1 MHFFTPTPL
10 LRQVLLAVLA
20 LVAGGLGSG
29 CQSSRPGFSF
39 QPAPGRVAAENPAN
53 NPVTT
58 ITTTPITWAR
68 SKVPAVALT
77 LVHAP
82 LRLYQRTLPTPTRAA
97 VSGTVGAT
105 HPLAPPVAQRLLA
118 QRRPWLARPRAQAE
132 VGLGTTVLGVLGL
145 VVLPV
150 GLLGLLLGGG
160 LAWGVVAG
168 LGAVAVLVAYLDPFW
183 R

>member
-39 QPAPGRVAAENPAN
+39 QPAPGRMATENPAD
-53 NPVTT
+53 NPLA
-58 ITTTPITWAR
+58 TTTTTTTTWAR
-68 SKVPAVALT
+68 SKVPAVAPT

-82 LRLYQRTLPTPTRAA
+82 LRLHQRTFPAPRAA
-97 VSGTVGAT
+97 VSGTVGAAR
-105 HPLAPPVAQRLLA
+105 PLAPPLAQRLLA

-145 VVLPV
+145 VALPV

-160 LAWGVVAG
+160 LAWGIVAG

>member
-39 QPAPGRVAAENPAN
+39 QPAPGRVAIKRPAA
-53 NPVTT
+53 
-58 ITTTPITWAR
+58 TTTTTSTTWAT
-68 SKVPAVALT
+68 SKVPAVAPT

-82 LRLYQRTLPTPTRAA
+82 PRLHQRTFPMPRAA
-97 VSGTVGAT
+97 VSGTVGVAR
-105 HPLAPPVAQRLLA
+105 PLAPPLAQRFLA
-118 QRRPWLARPRAQAE
+118 QRRPWLTRPRAQAE

-145 VVLPV
+145 VALPM

-160 LAWGVVAG
+160 LAWGIVAG

>member
-10 LRQVLLAVLA
+10 LRQGLLAVLT
-20 LVAGGLGSG
+20 LIAGGLGSG
-29 CQSSRPGFSF
+29 CQSSRAGFSF
-39 QPAPGRVAAENPAN
+39 QPAPGRVAAESLAKSPTATPTPACATPKVLVVN
-53 NPVTT
+53 STLAQEPLRPRQR
-58 ITTTPITWAR
+58 TTPMPR
-68 SKVPAVALT
+68 PAVSDPVST
-77 LVHAP
+77 LRSFTPP
-82 LRLYQRTLPTPTRAA
+82 L
-97 VSGTVGAT
+97 
-105 HPLAPPVAQRLLA
+105 AQRLLA

-145 VVLPV
+145 VALPV

-160 LAWGVVAG
+160 LAWGIVAG